1 MAKVKSVKFYDFVV
15 HSGKCGSFNARFY
28 DIYGN
33 LILIDLSNTINS
45 NNGVYFENSEY
56 IITASRSFPD
66 ETARITSAFHSRSL
80 NKECVI
86 DKLPVNYCNWT
97 ANNYYSFDATDW
109 IKFEFKFPKY
119 IGDMQI
125 CTSQNNSFLCD
136 SCKCNIEFED
146 GIIEICNYKSN
157 GIVNTY
163 DNNSV
168 INELYNQDYIDS
180 LFTSVSELSKSK
192 QIYDSKIGY
201 VETLDTNNFRNIP
214 INSIET
220 LKVLYSKPINTILN
234 CVISFDKKQT
244 WKTFDGTNWI
254 EISDTT
260 PENMIVNCMEI
271 EMLNSLDKKKLITGG
286 FMGDLDF
293 KIVMKTN
300 NVNKT
305 PLVTKIY
312 IVYR

>member
-15 HSGKCGSFNARFY
+15 HSGKRGSFNARFY

-33 LILIDLSNTINS
+33 LILMDLSNAINS

-56 IITASRSFPD
+56 IITASRSYPD
-66 ETARITSAFHSRSL
+66 ETTRITSAFHSRSL
-80 NKECVI
+80 NKECI
-86 DKLPVNYCNWT
+86 IEKLPIIYCNWT
-97 ANNYYSFDATDW
+97 ANNYYSIDADDW

-119 IGDMQI
+119 IGDIQI
-125 CTSQNNSFLCD
+125 CTSQNNGFLCD

-157 GIVNTY
+157 GIVNVY

-168 INELYNQDYIDS
+168 VNEQYNQDYIDS
-180 LFTSVSELSKSK
+180 LFTSVSEFSKSK

-201 VETLDTNNFRNIP
+201 VETLDTNDFRNVP

-244 WKTFDGTNWI
+244 WKTFNGTNWI
-254 EISDTT
+254 EISDIT

-271 EMLNSLDKKKLITGG
+271 EMLNSLDKKKLISGG
-286 FMGDLDF
+286 FTGDLDF
-293 KIVMKTN
+293 KIAIKTN

-312 IVYR
+312 IEYK